1 METSIDIHVHWNQ
14 AFQQCTG
21 NVHQSQCNADIR
33 HNLSRSGQYFIS
45 SKIELILNTIRV
57 SVGSFFVNYWQDKIL
72 TPLGSFPQQFVLSP
86 TFPDKTFLSPSFATG
101 KKKNH
106 FPRIFTEKT
115 VTSLHTDILV
125 HSRAS
130 QRRPPKGR
138 SGCCRGVNHFNPNK
152 G

>member
-1 METSIDIHVHWNQ
+1 METSIDILVHWNQ

-21 NVHQSQCNADIR
+21 NGHQSQCNADIR

-45 SKIELILNTIRV
+45 SKTELILNAIRV
-57 SVGSFFVNYWQDKIL
+57 SVSSFFVNYWQDKIL

-115 VTSLHTDILV
+115 ITSLNTNILV
-125 HSRAS
+125 HSLAS
-130 QRRPPKGR
+130 QRQPPKGR